1 MRRTLILSTALLASV
16 ACSDASG
23 LNTNGLSLSFA
34 ASPRAEAATSQASVS
49 SNVGVASVTVTDG
62 VNTLV
67 VARARIVLDEIELEE
82 FSGRDCDNSGP
93 GRDPACPEIEI
104 GPFLVDLPLSGG
116 VRSAIT
122 AQIPAGTYHEIEFD
136 VEPVDDSNGGAR
148 AFFAANPDI
157 PRNRSIVVE
166 GTYNGQP
173 FVFTSASRFEL
184 ELEFEP
190 RLVVDAGGTN
200 VTVDVDVASW
210 FRSGTMVLNPGDP
223 TMTAAIESR
232 ILASFAAFL
241 DDNRDGRR
249 DGRGSDDR

>member
-1 MRRTLILSTALLASV
+1 MRRTLLAPTALLATV

-23 LNTNGLSLSFA
+23 LNSRPLSLSFA
-34 ASPRAEAATSQASVS
+34 ANQGSQTAASQTSVS
-49 SNVGVASVTVTDG
+49 SNAGVAITVTDG

-67 VARARIVLDEIELEE
+67 VTRARIVLDEIELEE

-93 GRDPACPEIEI
+93 GRDPECPEIEI
-104 GPFLVDLPLSGG
+104 GPFLVDLPLTGG
-116 VRSAIT
+116 VRSAIS

-136 VEPVDDSNGGAR
+136 VEPVDDSNAGAR

-157 PRNRSIVVE
+157 PRNRSIIVE
-166 GTYNGQP
+166 GTYNNQP
-173 FVFTSASRFEL
+173 FVFMSSSRFEL

-210 FRSGTMVLNPGDP
+210 FRSGGTVLNPGN
-223 TMTAAIESR
+223 TAMTGAIEAR

-241 DDNRDGRR
+241 DDNRDGHR
-249 DGRGSDDR
+249 DGRESDDR

>member
-1 MRRTLILSTALLASV
+1 
-16 ACSDASG
+16 
-23 LNTNGLSLSFA
+23 
-34 ASPRAEAATSQASVS
+34 
-49 SNVGVASVTVTDG
+49 VTVTDG

-67 VARARIVLDEIELEE
+67 VTRARLVLDEIELEE

-93 GRDPACPEIEI
+93 GNDPACPEIEI
-104 GPFLVDLPLSGG
+104 GPFLVDLPLTGG
-116 VRSAIT
+116 VRSTIS

-136 VEPVDDSNGGAR
+136 VEPVDDSNAGAR

-157 PRNRSIVVE
+157 PRNRSIVIE

-173 FVFTSASRFEL
+173 FTFMSSSRFEL

-200 VTVDVDVASW
+200 VTIDVDVASW
-210 FRSGTMVLNPGDP
+210 FRSGTTVLNPGDA

-232 ILASFAAFL
+232 ILASFAAFI
-241 DDNRDGRR
+241 DDDRDGHR